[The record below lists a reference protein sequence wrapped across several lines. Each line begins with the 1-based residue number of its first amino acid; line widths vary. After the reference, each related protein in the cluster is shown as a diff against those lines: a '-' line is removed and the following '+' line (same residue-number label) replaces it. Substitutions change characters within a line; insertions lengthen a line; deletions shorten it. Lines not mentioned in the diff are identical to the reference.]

1 MSQIDRD
8 YEEKR
13 DFIRM
18 TVDAKVTVE
27 FNGQTLP
34 GICRDLSSNG
44 MQVTLETQTPA
55 AADDVLIVHMASSHP
70 TLKDLRAEAKVVRVG
85 ADPETGNQVLGLSI
99 LTMD

>member
-1 MSQIDRD
+1 MSQIDRG

-34 GICRDLSSNG
+34 GTCRDLSANG
-44 MQVTLETQTPA
+44 MQVALETQA
-55 AADDVLIVHMASSHP
+55 AASVNDHLIVHMASSHASLAD
-70 TLKDLRAEAKVVRVG
+70 LKAEAEVIRVG
-85 ADPETGNQVLGLSI
+85 ADPESGNQILGLSI
-99 LTMD
+99 LKMN